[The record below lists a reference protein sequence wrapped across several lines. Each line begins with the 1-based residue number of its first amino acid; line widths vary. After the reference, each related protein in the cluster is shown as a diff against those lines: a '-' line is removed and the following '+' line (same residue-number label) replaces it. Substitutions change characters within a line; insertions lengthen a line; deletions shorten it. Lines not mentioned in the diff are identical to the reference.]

1 MLKVPQILVIALGL
15 SWVGVGITGCGQRG
29 SLYLPTEPAAAN
41 RATLPELV
49 IPGSRKAPGATPA
62 PAPANTSPAAAPAPD
77 ATEPAPATAPA
88 DKTTEP
94 AK

>member
-29 SLYLPTEPAAAN
+29 ALYLPTEPAAAN
-41 RATLPELV
+41 RATLPEVV
-49 IPGSRKAPGATPA
+49 IPALRKPPTAAPA
-62 PAPANTSPAAAPAPD
+62 PAPARTGTAPTATDPAATD
-77 ATEPAPATAPA
+77 SNATDSTE
-88 DKTTEP
+88 KTTEP